1 MTDYILALDK
11 IRNKFIDK
19 SGEELSVPES
29 FGLASPTVERQT
41 KKVKEELDDSP
52 AVNGVFTAYDN
63 DTGNYGDVE
72 KYSYQ
77 IQPGDTLSKISREAN
92 MSIPQ
97 IINMNKGNPAIKSSD
112 LIYAGGNINL
122 SGKVK
127 TKAEIINYD
136 TKPAAILTEEGNV
149 SRIMYEMAEKYN
161 LPFNLVMAV
170 GQKESGLNPYTV
182 AGDKGTALGLM
193 QVRGLALKDVNKHYG
208 LGITRDEQN
217 PKSKNYDIRKSIE
230 SGIAYLALQRD
241 KYGVDENDYRS
252 MLAQYNG
259 GPTGTKKKQA
269 LNYADSVL
277 GLMQNVKPFDFDA
290 KFTTGE
296 KTPPG
301 EIDSYAVEADNNFRE
316 VENANV
322 KGVDYS
328 LLSHATNAIKGVKNE
343 IMPNLDLISTASA
356 STTNE
361 LINSLNLSDNV
372 ANGVK
377 EVAKEIQNSS
387 NLFELREKI
396 EKLKED
402 LSTHQENLVNFTGE
416 VKDDTLKALGS
427 GGSAESGMIGF
438 SGQGEFRPDLSG
450 AAKSVLNSIKGAGQ
464 NIKDFFTVDPD
475 ELVDLDGKG
484 TMATRK
490 EIVNAY
496 KEGDILLG
504 ALIDKK
510 QKKERTIDEKMGVS
524 LDNIKTAG
532 FSFPSLNLG
541 AVHASTPK
549 NNEIDASLVLDKEL
563 NDSSVLNIL
572 DKGWDAALDYVP
584 PNVRLYVNDLLTPE
598 GLKGILG
605 PFTEKHLSDDY
616 KRILGEIAVE
626 TLKNHPRAKGTE
638 IGSGLSA
645 PINYDDYKSK
655 KSLEKDDPYADV
667 KYASKEKID
676 LSDKRFPLVKQLP
689 P

>member
-1 MTDYILALDK
+1 
-11 IRNKFIDK
+11 
-19 SGEELSVPES
+19 
-29 FGLASPTVERQT
+29 
-41 KKVKEELDDSP
+41 
-52 AVNGVFTAYDN
+52 
-63 DTGNYGDVE
+63 
-72 KYSYQ
+72 
-77 IQPGDTLSKISREAN
+77 
-92 MSIPQ
+92 
-97 IINMNKGNPAIKSSD
+97 
-112 LIYAGGNINL
+112 
-122 SGKVK
+122 
-127 TKAEIINYD
+127 
-136 TKPAAILTEEGNV
+136 
-149 SRIMYEMAEKYN
+149 MYEMAEKYN

-182 AGDKGTALGLM
+182 AGDEGTALGLM

-322 KGVDYS
+322 TGVDYS

-343 IMPNLDLISTASA
+343 IMPNLNLISTASA

-402 LSTHQENLVNFTGE
+402 LSTHQKQLSLSEAE
-416 VKDDTLKALGS
+416 ILGS
-427 GGSAESGMIGF
+427 PKTFKGPF
-438 SGQGEFRPDLSG
+438 
-450 AAKSVLNSIKGAGQ
+450 GAG
-464 NIKDFFTVDPD
+464 IGPETTD
-475 ELVDLDGKG
+475 EDYQSQLAAILKEE
-484 TMATRK
+484 RK
-490 EIVNAY
+490 E
-496 KEGDILLG
+496 KEV
-504 ALIDKK
+504 
-510 QKKERTIDEKMGVS
+510 KERTIDEKMGVS

-541 AVHASTPK
+541 AVYASTPK

-563 NDSSVLNIL
+563 NDSSVLDIL

-598 GLKGILG
+598 ALKGILG

-638 IGSGLSA
+638 MGSGLSA

-676 LSDKRFPLVKQLP
+676 LSDKRFNLKTSFGQATATINENGELIITDRFNFNDAKDAKSVSDLMQMAREIGGAAYRDENYNFIRKIGKWYGSGEGEGAFVKINLGDWKQYANLGALNEVKLP
-689 P
+689 APKPKGLMEKS